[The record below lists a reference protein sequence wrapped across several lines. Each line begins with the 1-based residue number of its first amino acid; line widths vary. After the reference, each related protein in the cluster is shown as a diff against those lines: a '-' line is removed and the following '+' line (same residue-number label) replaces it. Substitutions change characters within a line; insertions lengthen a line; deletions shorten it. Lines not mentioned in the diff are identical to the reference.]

1 MTTYFLLQP
10 NNTPQST
17 DPHLRI
23 FLKASGSGQL
33 PLTAVIANTSTAPL
47 RDLGPS
53 LYQSQNS
60 RLKSELRQNLSPF
73 VSLQS
78 HKNCHGIVDA
88 SVRVN
93 DQLLH
98 HRVVDLDLL
107 QALPICNMSISYFF

>member
-33 PLTAVIANTSTAPL
+33 PFTAVIANTSTAPL

-53 LYQSQNS
+53 LYQSQ
-60 RLKSELRQNLSPF
+60 RQNLSPF

-107 QALPICNMSISYFF
+107 QALPICNMVISYFE